1 MTKSKAQV
9 LKSLMKKLPEGSVY
23 KLEDEKEYGVVPT
36 GISTL
41 DYATGIG
48 GFPRNKMTLVYG
60 TASTG
65 KSAMVLQAIGNYQ
78 KKHPDSMAAVV
89 DLEDSMTVSWAE
101 KFGINP
107 ENIVIVKPTDV
118 EEMITMTM
126 ECVKSNA
133 FDIIMVDSLGA
144 GLLRSELEND
154 KSRMAGSAGA
164 VTRMVKAI
172 NAAFIEL
179 KREERITE
187 AQNGDTSGFIFP
199 AVVLINQARQDMNS
213 MYGGITYS
221 GGKALTHMMA
231 VIIQLR
237 RINSTAEKVEGTVDG
252 AKMRVGWLCSATL
265 EKNKLA
271 TPGKS
276 AGYVFVFKECPEHSF
291 GIDNARSVADL
302 SIVTGVARVEGK
314 TIYYPTP
321 DGEDKVVGRNN
332 FIKALKDETLCS
344 YVAEVIST
352 NMSEEMQDPDSQ
364 LVKEINAVES

>member
-1 MTKSKAQV
+1 MSKSKASV
-9 LKSLMKKLPEGSVY
+9 LKSLMKKLPDGSVY
-23 KLEDEKEYGVVPT
+23 TLDDEKEYGAVQT

-65 KSAMVLQAIGNYQ
+65 KTAMVLQTIGNYQ
-78 KKHPDSMAAVV
+78 KNNPDSMAAVI
-89 DLEDSMTVSWAE
+89 DLEDSMTVDWAK

-107 ENIVIVKPTDV
+107 ENLLIVKPTDV

-126 ECVKSNA
+126 ECVKA
-133 FDIIMVDSLGA
+133 KVFDIIVVDSLGA
-144 GLLRSELEND
+144 GLLRSELDND

-172 NAAFIEL
+172 NSAFIEL
-179 KREERITE
+179 KREERIAE
-187 AQNGDTSGFIFP
+187 SNGDDTSDFVFP

-221 GGKALTHMMA
+221 GGKALTHMMSI
-231 VIIQLR
+231 IIQLK
-237 RINSTAEKVEGTVDG
+237 RINSTAEKIEGTVDG
-252 AKMRVGWLCSATL
+252 VKMRVGWLCSATI

-276 AGYVFVFKECPEHSF
+276 AGYAFIFKECPEYEF
-291 GIDNARSVADL
+291 GIDNARSVSDL
-302 SIVTGVARVEGK
+302 SIVTGIARVEGK

-321 DGEDKVVGRNN
+321 DGEAKVVGRNN
-332 FIKALKDETLCS
+332 YVKALKDESLCQ
-344 YVAEVIST
+344 YIAEMISKD
-352 NMSEEMQDPDSQ
+352 MSSNIEDPD
-364 LVKEINAVES
+364 LEIVKEINS